1 MAELLTEAVA
11 LTRKLERRL
20 DVAGGWPEASQRID
34 FDADPAAGV
43 RIAAALLLRKAR
55 IHTVAVLRANE
66 TNNLHSLAVQMR
78 PVLECAGQVVF
89 YFHNLVIAPDL
100 LMALERALEILGNR
114 LNADHYQTLRAR
126 TKGKVSPEELR
137 EVEAQAEEAAAA
149 FIGAPK
155 PKRREGRR
163 LNQSDK
169 VAMLQGGQ
177 ELYRYLS
184 DHFSHGKVANWRG
197 LSSQGGV
204 ISINRVEDEF
214 AFLSSMDYLVNQ
226 VAIMNAYAA
235 LCPVAGDA
243 DDLWDRW
250 VEPTLARL
258 RDVRQSSKALRDAT
272 IGGATGG
279 VDGSARTG
287 RGAAPPV

>member
-20 DVAGGWPEASQRID
+20 DFAGGWLEASQRID
-34 FDADPAAGV
+34 FDEDPAAGV

-66 TNNLHSLAVQMR
+66 SNNLHSLAVQMR

-89 YFHNLVIAPDL
+89 FFHNLMIAPDL
-100 LMALERALEILGNR
+100 LMSRERAWDMLGNC
-114 LNADHYQTLRAR
+114 LSADHYQTLRAR

-137 EVEAQAEEAAAA
+137 EVEAQAAEAAAV
-149 FIGAPK
+149 FVGPPK
-155 PKRREGRR
+155 PKRRKGRR

-169 VAMLQGGQ
+169 VVTLQGGQ
-177 ELYRYLS
+177 ESYRYLS
-184 DHFSHGKVANWRG
+184 EHFIHGTVANWRG
-197 LSSQGGV
+197 LSSRGGV
-204 ISINRVEDEF
+204 MSNNRVEDEF
-214 AFLSSMDYLVNQ
+214 AFLGSMDYLVNQ

-250 VEPTLARL
+250 AEPTLARL
-258 RDVRQSSKALRDAT
+258 RDVRESSKALRDAAT
-272 IGGATGG
+272 GGMTGG
-279 VDGSARTG
+279 VDASARTG
-287 RGAAPPV
+287 RGAARPV